1 MTRRGFTLI
10 ELLVVIAIL
19 SILSSITLSVLR
31 GARRKAEISKAKAEL
46 SQLATKIRSIRLNDD
61 KILIE
66 ITGSSCSDCACRG
79 EEDLRNPSESC
90 RSRMEQT
97 FANLRMPD
105 LIQDPWGSF
114 TYFID
119 ENELEFEENPC
130 REDSLRSAGP
140 DHRLGTE
147 DDIWA
152 YLPFYSAGCD

>member
-19 SILSSITLSVLR
+19 SILSSITFSVLR

-90 RSRMEQT
+90 RSRME
-97 FANLRMPD
+97 
-105 LIQDPWGSF
+105 
-114 TYFID
+114 
-119 ENELEFEENPC
+119 
-130 REDSLRSAGP
+130 
-140 DHRLGTE
+140 
-147 DDIWA
+147 
-152 YLPFYSAGCD
+152 